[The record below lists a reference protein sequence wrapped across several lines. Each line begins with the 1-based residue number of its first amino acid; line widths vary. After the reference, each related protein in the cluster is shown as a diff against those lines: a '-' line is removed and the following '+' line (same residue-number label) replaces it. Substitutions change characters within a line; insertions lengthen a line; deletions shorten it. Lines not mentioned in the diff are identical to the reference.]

1 MKKVL
6 ITGAGRGIGL
16 ALTKEFT
23 KNGYAVIATYRNE
36 KSATELIN
44 FAKANHSVKLVT
56 ADVADEKT
64 FEPLKKT
71 LKDLGGLDILINNA
85 GVIGDK
91 SPSLLELDMKTVI
104 QVFQV
109 NTLGPMMINRLAMPY
124 LIKTATIANVS
135 SIMGSIGDN
144 LSGGYYDYRMSK
156 AALNMFNK
164 CLSKELPNMTCLTL
178 HPGWVQTEMG
188 GAGATVTVDDCARG
202 LFKVISSATLKQSGQ
217 FIDYTG
223 KELPW

>member
-16 ALTKEFT
+16 ALTKEFA
-23 KNGYAVIATYRNE
+23 KNGYQVIATYRAE
-36 KSATELIN
+36 KSAKDLLD
-44 FAKANHSVKLVT
+44 FAKTEPSIQLVT

-64 FEPLKKT
+64 FAPLKQI
-71 LKDLGGLDILINNA
+71 LKDLGELDILINNA

-91 SPSLLELDMKTVI
+91 SPSLLELDLDSLK

-109 NTLGPMMINRLAMPY
+109 NTLGPMMITQLALPF
-124 LIKTATIANVS
+124 LAKAATIAQMS
-135 SIMGSIGDN
+135 SLMGSIADN
-144 LSGGYYDYRMSK
+144 ASGRYYDYRISK

-164 CLSKELPNMTCLTL
+164 CLSKELPTMTCLSL
-178 HPGWVQTEMG
+178 HPGWVQTDMG
-188 GAGATVTVDDCARG
+188 GPSATVPVDDCAKG
-202 LFKVISSATLKQSGQ
+202 LFKVITTATLKQTGQ

-223 KELPW
+223 KQLPW